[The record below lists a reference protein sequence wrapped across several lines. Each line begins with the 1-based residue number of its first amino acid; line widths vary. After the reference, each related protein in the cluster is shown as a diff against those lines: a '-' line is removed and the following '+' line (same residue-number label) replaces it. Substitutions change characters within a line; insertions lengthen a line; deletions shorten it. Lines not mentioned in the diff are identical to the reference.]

1 MGYYR
6 KKLLEDDRI
15 KSGKFFRIYNEGPT
29 ILLLL
34 IVAMVVVKPF

>member
-6 KKLLEDDRI
+6 TKLLVDDSY

-29 ILLLL
+29 ILMLI
-34 IVAMVVVKPF
+34 IVAMVVIKPF